1 MKKALTC
8 IVFLLILSLSGCQT
22 IFSLL
27 QEEPKEEEEKTV
39 KISGGTHPDNLIPLG
54 EAVTIT
60 TKDYVMQLKIKEIID
75 GERASQL
82 LDTEEPCMVVIF
94 NMQVSNLTAGESVE
108 MGAFDMI
115 LNNGLRL
122 DKNLGGAYSL
132 SKALNLPLPFEVRF
146 EADGASDIAA
156 DFYSEIGN
164 CKYLKYK
171 SYDYKNEIPYIY
183 FALK

>member
-1 MKKALTC
+1 MSNH
-8 IVFLLILSLSGCQT
+8 F
-22 IFSLL
+22 FSATRGT
-27 QEEPKEEEEKTV
+27 KRRRKKTV

-115 LNNGLRL
+115 LNNLHL
-122 DKNLGGAYSL
+122 QS
-132 SKALNLPLPFEVRF
+132 
-146 EADGASDIAA
+146 
-156 DFYSEIGN
+156 
-164 CKYLKYK
+164 
-171 SYDYKNEIPYIY
+171 
-183 FALK
+183 